1 MAAGCILM
9 VRSILDFSVM
19 RSIFTALF
27 ACCLFAST
35 PPVSAREVRV
45 GIYDNP
51 PKIYQ
56 DAQGNPTGLLIDLL
70 QDIAR
75 DTDWTLTY
83 ENCHWQ
89 ECLDALRTGK
99 IDLLPDVAF
108 SETRAQDFDFHPTPA
123 LISWSQIYRRQDIR
137 ILNYLDLQDKRIAIL
152 GGSIQEEFLDEIL
165 NNFRVTHQ
173 MVKTD
178 NIEQA
183 FALVAS
189 GQADVVVASHFYG
202 DHHASKKGLVET
214 PIIFSPSRLH
224 FATAKGQ
231 NGDLLDEIE
240 ARLVAWQADHNS
252 AYFRVLQK
260 WRWPAASSSLPAY
273 VWWALAGLL
282 LVLAGILLLNRWL
295 RREVDRKTATLAISE
310 ARFRGVFDNISEAI
324 FVHDRTT
331 GELLQVNRRMCEMYG
346 CSEADALRAQAVKF
360 SSDLPPY
367 THVEAAEFLR
377 KAVEEGPQIFE
388 WQARRLD
395 NGNHFWVE
403 VSLRAICLAG
413 RDCILAVVRDIG
425 ERKAVEQELAG
436 YRENL
441 EQMVAQRTSELEKS
455 RAEAVLLARVKSEFL
470 ATMSHEIRTPLNGVL
485 GFAHLGRERTQ
496 DEKLQYM
503 FDRIVESG
511 KLLQR
516 VIDDILDYSK
526 IDAGKLK
533 IESLPFDPHELIE
546 STLDMVRERA
556 ESKGLHLSLAPDAD
570 IHHCIGD
577 ALRFQQVLL
586 NLLSN
591 AIKFTETGSIS
602 ISLRRLPGELECTVE
617 DSGIGI
623 EPETLPRLFRPF
635 EQADSSTTRRFGG
648 TGLGLAISARLIEL
662 MGGRIAVDSLPGQ
675 GSRFTVYLPC
685 TPDSATT
692 DPVQHPAP
700 AAQSATAPSLHGLSL
715 LVVEDDAV
723 NRQVLAE
730 MLEEAGI
737 LVDLAENG
745 QVALDR
751 VKEQGAQ
758 TYDLVLMDIMMPV
771 MDGYTACRRLHE
783 IDPDLPVLGQ
793 TALAQ
798 EDERRACLA
807 AGMLDRVAKPI
818 DPAIL
823 FRAIQRHAR
832 RGQRS
837 S

>member
-1 MAAGCILM
+1 
-9 VRSILDFSVM
+9 M
-19 RSIFTALF
+19 RSIFTAIF
-27 ACCLFAST
+27 ACCLLVLAS
-35 PPVSAREVRV
+35 PAAAREVRV

-56 DAQGNPTGLLIDLL
+56 DDQGRPTGLLIDLL
-70 QDIAR
+70 QGIA
-75 DTDWTLTY
+75 DGAGWTLTY
-83 ENCHWQ
+83 TRCHWQ
-89 ECLDALRTGK
+89 DCLDALRGGQ
-99 IDLLPDVAF
+99 IDLLPDVAY
-108 SETRAQDFDFHPTPA
+108 SETRAQDFDFHATPA
-123 LISWSQIYRRQDIR
+123 LISWSQIYRRQDLR
-137 ILNYLDLQDKRIAIL
+137 ILNYLDLKDKRIAVL
-152 GGSIQEEFLDEIL
+152 DGSIQETFLNEVL
-165 NNFRVTHQ
+165 NNFSLPHQ

-178 NIEQA
+178 SIDQA
-183 FALVAS
+183 FALVVA
-189 GQADVVVASHFYG
+189 GQADVAVASHFYG
-202 DHHASKKGLVET
+202 DHHAGKNGLVET

-231 NGDLLDEIE
+231 NAELLTQIE
-240 ARLVAWQADHNS
+240 TQLSAWQADSNS
-252 AYFRVLQK
+252 VYFRILQK
-260 WRWPAASSSLPAY
+260 WRWPASSASLPAY

-282 LVLAGILLLNRWL
+282 AALAVILLINRWL
-295 RREVDRKTATLAISE
+295 RREIDKKTATLTSSE

-324 FVHDRTT
+324 FVHDRAT

-346 CSEADALRAQAVKF
+346 CSEADALRAHAAKF
-360 SSDLPPY
+360 SSNLPPY
-367 THVEAAEFLR
+367 THDEAAEFLR
-377 KAVEEGPQIFE
+377 LAVEEGPQIFE

-395 NGNHFWVE
+395 SGKTFWVE

-441 EQMVAQRTSELEKS
+441 EQMVEQRTRELEKS
-455 RAEAVLLARVKSEFL
+455 RAEAVQLARVKSEFL
-470 ATMSHEIRTPLNGVL
+470 ANMSHEIRTPLNGVL

-496 DEKLQYM
+496 DDKLQYM

-533 IESLPFDPHELIE
+533 IEALAFDPHELMT
-546 STLDMVRERA
+546 STLEMVRERA
-556 ESKGLHLSLAPDAD
+556 ESKGLHLFLVPNAE
-570 IHHCIGD
+570 IHQCIGD

-591 AIKFTETGSIS
+591 AIKFTESGSIS
-602 ISLRRLPGELECTVE
+602 VTLRLLPGELECSVE
-617 DSGIGI
+617 DTGIGI
-623 EPETLPRLFRPF
+623 EPENLARLFRPF

-648 TGLGLAISARLIEL
+648 TGLGLTISARLIEL
-662 MGGRIAVDSLPGQ
+662 MGGRITVDSQPGQ

-685 TPDSATT
+685 PHDQAAASPTKSP
-692 DPVQHPAP
+692 PPAQP
-700 AAQSATAPSLHGLSL
+700 ADDPSLRGLSI

-730 MLEEAGI
+730 MLKEIGVH
-737 LVDLAENG
+737 VDLAENG
-745 QVALDR
+745 QLALDR
-751 VKEQGAQ
+751 VLERGAQ
-758 TYDLVLMDIMMPV
+758 TYDLVLMDVMMPV

-783 IDPDLPVLGQ
+783 IDPNLPVVGQ

-807 AGMLDRVAKPI
+807 AGMLDRVTKPI
-818 DPAIL
+818 DPAAL
-823 FRAIQRHAR
+823 FAAIRRHAR
-832 RGQRS
+832 PGRHTD
-837 S
+837 